1 MRRRRGWAALA
12 MAALV
17 VFLLLPL
24 GRGQQPRSLGDLEAI
39 EPQTLDDAA
48 PVTLSAQA
56 LTAAR
61 TVHVAMDDGSIV
73 KMDLEDYIYGVLAA
87 EMPASFEPEALKAQA
102 VAARTFALRKQ
113 MTGGCSRNP
122 GADVCTDSGH
132 CQAYCTEAERKKN
145 WGSKYAANTEKL
157 QKAVSDT
164 AGQILTYD
172 DAPILTLFHASSAGY
187 TESVENVYSQTLPY
201 LRSVSSPEDEEIS
214 VDTQEELSR
223 KSFAADVNKAWPKA
237 GLKAAELEK
246 QVKILSRFESDRVE
260 SIRLG
265 GVTASGADLRR
276 AVDLRSAN
284 FTIAYDKNSIIFHT
298 RGYGH
303 GVGMSQNGANVMA
316 QEGSDYKDILE
327 HYYTGVEIQ
336 TIK

>member
-132 CQAYCTEAERKKN
+132 CTSLRS
-145 WGSKYAANTEKL
+145 GSKRSSVRPT
-157 QKAVSDT
+157 VSR
-164 AGQILTYD
+164 
-172 DAPILTLFHASSAGY
+172 TLSERRASNICTPS
-187 TESVENVYSQTLPY
+187 TRTPLV
-201 LRSVSSPEDEEIS
+201 
-214 VDTQEELSR
+214 
-223 KSFAADVNKAWPKA
+223 
-237 GLKAAELEK
+237 
-246 QVKILSRFESDRVE
+246 
-260 SIRLG
+260 
-265 GVTASGADLRR
+265 LRR
-276 AVDLRSAN
+276 SRS
-284 FTIAYDKNSIIFHT
+284 
-298 RGYGH
+298 R
-303 GVGMSQNGANVMA
+303 
-316 QEGSDYKDILE
+316 
-327 HYYTGVEIQ
+327 
-336 TIK
+336 